1 MSEHEY
7 QRVIDIID
15 SYDADST
22 ATLAILQD
30 IQAEYGYLPRE
41 ALVQTAERLQAPLG
55 EVYRMATFFRAFSL
69 EPRGEFIIKVCLGTA
84 CHVRGAVPILEQFE
98 RDLMI
103 KAGETTGDRKFTLE
117 VVMCL
122 GACALGPV
130 VVVNEDTHGDMN
142 PDKAR
147 QLVATLREAIAH
159 QPPGELALEQTPT
172 LAGQAVPAC

>member
-1 MSEHEY
+1 MNVPDL
-7 QRVIDIID
+7 QRVGEIID

-30 IQAEYGYLPRE
+30 IQAVYGYLPRQ
-41 ALVQTAERLQAPLG
+41 ALLHAADRLQVPLG

-69 EPRGEFIIKVCLGTA
+69 EPRGEFTIKVCLGTA

-98 RDLMI
+98 RDLQI
-103 KAGETTGDRKFTLE
+103 KAGETTLDRKFTLE

-130 VVVNEDTHGDMN
+130 ALVNEDTHGEMN

-147 QLVATLREAIAH
+147 QLVATLKGAAPLQPVGEAI
-159 QPPGELALEQTPT
+159 LEQ
-172 LAGQAVPAC
+172 AAVPSC

>member
-1 MSEHEY
+1 MSEHDL
-7 QRVIDIID
+7 QRVTEIID

-22 ATLAILQD
+22 VTLAILQD
-30 IQAEYGYLPRE
+30 IQAEYGYLPRQ
-41 ALVQTAERLQAPLG
+41 ALSHTADRLHVPLG

-69 EPRGEFIIKVCLGTA
+69 EPRGEHTIKVCLGTA

-98 RDLMI
+98 RDLQI
-103 KAGETTGDRKFTLE
+103 KAGETTPDRKFTLE

-130 VVVNEDTHGDMN
+130 VLVNEDTHGDMN

-147 QLVATLREAIAH
+147 QLVATLRETVAR
-159 QPPGELALEQTPT
+159 QPSEKMIPEQAPALV
-172 LAGQAVPAC
+172 GQAAPVA